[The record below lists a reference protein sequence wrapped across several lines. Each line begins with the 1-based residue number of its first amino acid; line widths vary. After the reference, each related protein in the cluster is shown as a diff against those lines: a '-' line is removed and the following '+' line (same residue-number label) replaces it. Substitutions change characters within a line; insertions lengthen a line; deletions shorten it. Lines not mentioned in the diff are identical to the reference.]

1 VAELPIRPLA
11 GPREQTVPKTDQA
24 RFHQYIQSFKELIR
38 AVATAKPVP
47 ASANGPVIPAADSEP
62 AGSVDRS
69 ARRAIPATAEAGE
82 SAGGPSA
89 GGRFA
94 ADTAE
99 TERAQPAA
107 ALEPFAVL
115 LESLGA
121 FSATAAE
128 SRAAPLPERLASE
141 IVRTIAWGG
150 DRRRGAA
157 RIELGGERFGGTKV
171 TVEVDGDRLRLGLDA
186 PPGVDSVELRQRL
199 TARLE
204 RRGLSVEEA

>member
-11 GPREQTVPKTDQA
+11 GPPESSIPKA
-24 RFHQYIQSFKELIR
+24 GSGNFRPNINAFKELIR
-38 AVATAKPVP
+38 GFNDPKLASVSATGPGISGP
-47 ASANGPVIPAADSEP
+47 ISDLASA
-62 AGSVDRS
+62 VDRPT
-69 ARRAIPATAEAGE
+69 RRAIAATADPGD
-82 SAGGPSA
+82 SPGTRMP
-89 GGRFA
+89 
-94 ADTAE
+94 ADSRE
-99 TERAQPAA
+99 MERAQPAT
-107 ALEPFAVL
+107 ALDPFAVL
-115 LESLGA
+115 LGSLGA
-121 FSATAAE
+121 FDAPAAE
-128 SRAAPLPERLASE
+128 SRAAPLPEQLASE

-186 PPGVDSVELRQRL
+186 PPGVDSFELRQRL

>member
-11 GPREQTVPKTDQA
+11 GPRERTVPNAEHAK
-24 RFHQYIQSFKELIR
+24 FHQYIQSFKQLIL
-38 AVATAKPVP
+38 AVDASKPAPVSAIGPGAPCAATEV
-47 ASANGPVIPAADSEP
+47 AST
-62 AGSVDRS
+62 VDRP
-69 ARRAIPATAEAGE
+69 ARRAVSGTAESGD
-82 SAGGPSA
+82 SA

-94 ADTAE
+94 ADTPE
-99 TERAQPAA
+99 TELAQPATT
-107 ALEPFAVL
+107 LEPFAVL
-115 LESLGA
+115 LGSLGA
-121 FSATAAE
+121 FDTPAAE

-186 PPGVDSVELRQRL
+186 PPGVDSLELRQRL

>member
-1 VAELPIRPLA
+1 VAGLPIRPLA
-11 GPREQTVPKTDQA
+11 GPRERTIPKVDPPNFRQG
-24 RFHQYIQSFKELIR
+24 INGFKELIR
-38 AVATAKPVP
+38 AAGEPKLGPVP
-47 ASANGPVIPAADSEP
+47 ASGPGSHGATLELAGAADRPTRRSP
-62 AGSVDRS
+62 A
-69 ARRAIPATAEAGE
+69 ATAEPGD
-82 SAGGPSA
+82 SAGRRVP
-89 GGRFA
+89 
-94 ADTAE
+94 AE
-99 TERAQPAA
+99 NPEPERGQPAT

-115 LESLGA
+115 LGSLGA
-121 FSATAAE
+121 FDTPAVE
-128 SRAAPLPERLASE
+128 SRAAPLPEQLAGE

-186 PPGVDSVELRQRL
+186 PVGVDSFELRQRL

>member
-11 GPREQTVPKTDQA
+11 GPREQAVPKTDQA

-38 AVATAKPVP
+38 AVAAAKPVP
-47 ASANGPVIPAADSEP
+47 TSANGPVVPGTDSEP

-69 ARRAIPATAEAGE
+69 GRRAIPATAEAGE
-82 SAGGPSA
+82 SAGG
-89 GGRFA
+89 RLA
-94 ADTAE
+94 ADTSEA
-99 TERAQPAA
+99 ERAQPAA

-121 FSATAAE
+121 FSPAVAE

-171 TVEVDGDRLRLGLDA
+171 TVEVDGDRLRLGLDT